1 MHRPWLFKS
10 LYLPSALFHLYS
22 YHDGIPGLLKLSI
35 LEGLVLGLFHVATT
49 YVILALTHVEWLEQP
64 RHYLPPRA
72 RDYLLL
78 FSLMAGLLSFAQNT
92 LFAQVAFHLL
102 VLISVSTS
110 TSLTTSKRKP
120 KTRNI
125 RKTP

>member
-1 MHRPWLFKS
+1 MHHLWLFKT
-10 LYLPSALFHLYS
+10 LYLPCALFHLYS
-22 YHDGIPGLLKLSI
+22 YHQGIKALFELPWPMAF
-35 LEGLVLGLFHVATT
+35 VQGLFHLATT
-49 YVILALTHVEWLEQP
+49 YVCLSLTYLEWQYQP
-64 RHYLPPRA
+64 RHFLPPRA

-110 TSLTTSKRKP
+110 TSLTISKRKP
-120 KTRNI
+120 KI
-125 RKTP
+125 EG